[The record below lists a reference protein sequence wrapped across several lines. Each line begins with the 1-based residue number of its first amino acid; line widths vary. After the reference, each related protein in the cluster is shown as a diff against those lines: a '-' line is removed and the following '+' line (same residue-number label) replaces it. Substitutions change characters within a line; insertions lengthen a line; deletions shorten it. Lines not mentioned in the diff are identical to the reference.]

1 MSSSCEELIRLAE
14 ALTNETDTDKLIQVS
29 KQLLNTLDR
38 VEAEKNSAVRV
49 E

>member
-14 ALTNETDTDKLIQVS
+14 VLINETDTDKLVRVS
-29 KQLLNTLDR
+29 KQLLDTLDR
-38 VEAEKNSAVRV
+38 VEAEKNNAVRV